1 MGSRKSIR
9 AELLLAA
16 VSTLLVLIL
25 LEGFLHLINFPPGAT
40 DHQRLFIEYDSM
52 RGWRNIANAKGD
64 YITQEFRVS
73 LRYNSR
79 GIRGA
84 EHAYVKQPGTYRVVI
99 MGDSF
104 VEGYT
109 VQEQERVSEVLQ
121 RLLNERRPSGK
132 VEVIALGTAGYSTD
146 QELLWLE
153 SEGLRYQPDL
163 VVAMF
168 YTNDIWYNTRHA
180 YWRGEKPLFVFQGD
194 TLALTNVPIAPP
206 VVEARKKRRS
216 LRAFI
221 DQNSKLFRIAASAIK
236 NTPVLNAWAIR
247 VGIAEVPPEMVLAAG
262 DQVAVPQELNV
273 YRAQKTPEVEQA
285 WRTTQALL
293 ARMQR
298 AAESV
303 NAEFLTFFVPL
314 RGDIYTDEEK
324 VRTQSSRAAPGWDP
338 QAVTREFN
346 RACSS
351 EQLRCFDGTEQFR
364 KEAQRLGSDRR
375 LYFRYDPHW
384 NARGHALAARLL
396 ADYITGHGLL
406 K

>member
-121 RLLNERRPSGK
+121 RLLNER
-132 VEVIALGTAGYSTD
+132 
-146 QELLWLE
+146 
-153 SEGLRYQPDL
+153 
-163 VVAMF
+163 
-168 YTNDIWYNTRHA
+168 
-180 YWRGEKPLFVFQGD
+180 
-194 TLALTNVPIAPP
+194 
-206 VVEARKKRRS
+206 
-216 LRAFI
+216 
-221 DQNSKLFRIAASAIK
+221 
-236 NTPVLNAWAIR
+236 
-247 VGIAEVPPEMVLAAG
+247 
-262 DQVAVPQELNV
+262 
-273 YRAQKTPEVEQA
+273 
-285 WRTTQALL
+285 
-293 ARMQR
+293 
-298 AAESV
+298 
-303 NAEFLTFFVPL
+303 
-314 RGDIYTDEEK
+314 
-324 VRTQSSRAAPGWDP
+324 
-338 QAVTREFN
+338 
-346 RACSS
+346 
-351 EQLRCFDGTEQFR
+351 
-364 KEAQRLGSDRR
+364 
-375 LYFRYDPHW
+375 
-384 NARGHALAARLL
+384 
-396 ADYITGHGLL
+396 
-406 K
+406 